1 MKSWITTLGIAAAAG
16 VYAGSAPAS
25 EWGCEVLLCAS
36 SSNPSWHGV
45 PACHPPMNR
54 LISAMKRP
62 GFSWPTCPE
71 AGTGRPGYEQFED
84 CPDGWAEADDPN
96 SDQRGGVKSH
106 CVRMVNICGEG
117 RRVNFG
123 GDGESCTQAEHMARA
138 QRQEPYYFA
147 IISVSD
153 NTTKRHWFSLR
164 K

>member
-1 MKSWITTLGIAAAAG
+1 MKSWIVTLGIAAAAG
-16 VYAGSAPAS
+16 VYSGSAPAS

-36 SSNPSWHGV
+36 SSNPLWHGV

-84 CPDGWAEADDPN
+84 CPDGWVEADDPSSERN
-96 SDQRGGVKSH
+96 NGVRSH
-106 CVRMVNICGEG
+106 CVRMVNLCGEG
-117 RRVNFG
+117 HRHQLRSY
-123 GDGESCTQAEHMARA
+123 GETCTWSEHMARA
-138 QRQEPYYFA
+138 LRQEPYYFD
-147 IISVSD
+147 IKD
-153 NTTKRHWFSLR
+153 NTDGVISRHWFSLR